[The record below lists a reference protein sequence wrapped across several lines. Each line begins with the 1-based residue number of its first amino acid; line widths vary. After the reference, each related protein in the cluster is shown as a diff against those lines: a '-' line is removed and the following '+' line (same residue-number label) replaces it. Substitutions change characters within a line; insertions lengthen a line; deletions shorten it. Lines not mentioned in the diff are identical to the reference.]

1 MAEGGRPIDDRARA
15 ARRAYALDPGDQ
27 LAVYAMYSVAVDAY
41 NDDKL
46 ELARALCVE
55 VLPRAGSLDAAVRGV
70 IVAIDGG

>member
-1 MAEGGRPIDDRARA
+1 
-15 ARRAYALDPGDQ
+15 
-27 LAVYAMYSVAVDAY
+27 MYSVAVDAY

>member
-15 ARRAYALDPGDQ
+15 ARRAYALDPGEP

-41 NDDKL
+41 NEDKPD
-46 ELARALCVE
+46 LARALCVE

-70 IVAIDGG
+70 IGTIDGG